1 MRIFDTAA
9 ASGLQKNDDRRC
21 IVVGVTLFS
30 NGSIFVTIRYLPL
43 AALFCLAALSCSARI
58 DGRLSADGR
67 AEISLRAGLEPRMAV
82 LIGTLSG
89 LDGRAPE
96 GLPLVDGSAVA
107 ASLRASPG
115 IGSAVLSNLDRRTV
129 SGTISVTDIDSFLSP
144 SAGTGRFARYER
156 TSSGGGSLVIAL
168 DRSTAP
174 QVLERISADV
184 VDYLS
189 ALMAPAA
196 TGEALSR
203 KEYLDLV
210 SSVYGPGIAEE
221 LGAARLRAAVE
232 VPGTVVS
239 VSGGAYSGKQAT
251 FDLPLLDVLV
261 LDTPVRLEVR
271 WK

>member
-1 MRIFDTAA
+1 M
-9 ASGLQKNDDRRC
+9 
-21 IVVGVTLFS
+21 
-30 NGSIFVTIRYLPL
+30 TIRYVPF
-43 AALFCLAALSCSARI
+43 AALLCLAVLSCSARI
-58 DGRLSADGR
+58 DGRLSIDGR

-82 LIGTLSG
+82 LIGKLSG
-89 LDGRAPE
+89 LDGRAAE

-115 IGSAVLSNLDRRTV
+115 IGAASISNLDRRTV
-129 SGTISVTDIDSFLSP
+129 SGTISITDIDSFLTP
-144 SAGTGRFARYER
+144 SAGGGRFARYER
-156 TSSGGGSLVIAL
+156 TSSGRGSLVITL

-174 QVLERISADV
+174 QVLERISSDV

-210 SSVYGPGIAEE
+210 ASVYGPGIVEE
-221 LGAARLRAAVE
+221 LRAARLRSAVE
-232 VPGTVVS
+232 VPGTVIS
-239 VSGGAYSGKQAT
+239 VSGGTFSGKQAT

-261 LDTPVRLEVR
+261 LDAPIRLEIV